1 MNRDRSR
8 FFPLLWDSKAPHS
21 GINDLQQMSFRIDRF
36 EVPVLQT
43 VGAWS
48 GVGSFP
54 ELPLDLNLLGG
65 TVQLLPFLLV

>member
-1 MNRDRSR
+1 
-8 FFPLLWDSKAPHS
+8 
-21 GINDLQQMSFRIDRF
+21 MSFRIDRF
-36 EVPVLQT
+36 EVHVLQT